1 MANKEIRVCKIAE
14 MKNQIS
20 ETALAYMDLLLAN
33 GVYANPDDVIK
44 AAIRLEDRLHQQ
56 PLSQSADYFVTDFS
70 NSYLSSKED
79 L

>member
-20 ETALAYMDLLLAN
+20 ETVLGYMDLLLEN
-33 GVYANPDDVIK
+33 GIYVNPDDILD
-44 AAIRLEDRLHQQ
+44 AAIKLEDRLHQQ
-56 PLSQSADYFVTDFS
+56 PLSQSANFFVNDFS
-70 NSYLSSKED
+70 DTYLSSKED